1 MIALRLAFA
10 SLWNRR
16 GTALLTVLGIAVSV
30 ALLLGV
36 EKLRTDVRSSFA
48 NTVSG
53 ADLIVGARSG
63 SINLLLYSV
72 FRLGEAT
79 NNVSWSV
86 YQRVAAHPDVAWTI
100 PLSLGDSHEGFR
112 VLGTNLDYFEHY
124 RFAQTRALEFAA
136 GQAFAD
142 VHDAVIGAEVAAK
155 LNYEVGEQIVLG
167 HGLGDVSFANH
178 DEDPFTV
185 TGILARTGTPADR
198 TVHVSLEAIEAIHAA
213 ENAPPSFA
221 SGAPGTPETLTPDSI
236 TAFIVGLENR
246 AAVFQIQRAIN
257 SFQGEALLA
266 ILPGVALQ
274 QLWETVG
281 IAESALLVVAACVVV
296 AGLLGMLTAIL
307 TSLNERRREMAI
319 LRSVG
324 ARAGFVFLLLMSEAA
339 FLGLAGVLL
348 GMGLLHASLALAT
361 PLIES
366 RYGLF
371 LSTSGPGGFELA
383 LGAAVI
389 AAALVA
395 GAIPAWRAYRNT
407 LADGL
412 TIRV

>member
-16 GTALLTVLGIAVSV
+16 GTALLTMLGIAVSV

-53 ADLIVGARSG
+53 ADLIVGARTG

-86 YQRVAAHPDVAWTI
+86 YQRVASHPDVAWTI
-100 PLSLGDSHEGFR
+100 PLSLGDSHDGFR

-124 RFAQTRALEFAA
+124 RFAQTRVLEFAA

-142 VHDAVIGAEVAAK
+142 LHDAVIGAEVAAK
-155 LNYEVGEQIVLG
+155 LKYTVGQQIVLG
-167 HGLGDVSFANH
+167 HGLGDISFANH

-185 TGILARTGTPADR
+185 SGILARTGTPADR
-198 TVHVSLEAIEAIHAA
+198 TVHVSLEAIEAIHGA
-213 ENAPPSFA
+213 ESAPPSFA
-221 SGAPGTPETLTPDSI
+221 PGADSEAGALTPDSI

-257 SFQGEALLA
+257 SFQGEALLG

-281 IAESALLVVAACVVV
+281 IAESALLVIAACVVI

-324 ARAGFVFLLLMSEAA
+324 ARPGFVFLLLMSEAA

-348 GMGLLHASLALAT
+348 GMALLHGSLALAR
-361 PLIES
+361 PEIES
-366 RYGLF
+366 RFGLF
-371 LSTSGPGGFELA
+371 LSSSGPGGFELM
-383 LGAAVI
+383 LGAAVVV
-389 AAALVA
+389 AALVA